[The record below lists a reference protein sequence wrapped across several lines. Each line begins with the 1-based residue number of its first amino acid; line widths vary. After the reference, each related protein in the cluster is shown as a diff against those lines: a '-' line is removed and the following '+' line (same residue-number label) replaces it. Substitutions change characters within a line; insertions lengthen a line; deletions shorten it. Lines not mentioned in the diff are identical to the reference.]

1 MTMKNKQVIFSED
14 GDIAYGKASVF
25 NNADE
30 FIVAINKQYHE
41 EVCWVDNIRIEPC
54 ISTLEGIGAEMIIP
68 LSSTDV
74 VIENYFVA
82 DVSEIG
88 VGGADKA

>member
-1 MTMKNKQVIFSED
+1 MKTKHITFSES
-14 GDIAYGKASVF
+14 GETAYGKASDF

-30 FIVAINKQYHE
+30 FIVAVNEQYHE

-54 ISTLEGIGAEMIIP
+54 ISTLEGLSAESIVP
-68 LSSTDV
+68 LSSTDI
-74 VIENYFVA
+74 VIENYMVA

-88 VGGADKA
+88 IGGSESD

>member
-1 MTMKNKQVIFSED
+1 MMKTKNIIFSED
-14 GDIAYGKASVF
+14 GDVAYGKANDF

-30 FIVAINKQYHE
+30 FIVAVNEQYHE
-41 EVCWVDNIRIEPC
+41 EVCLVDNIRIESC

-68 LSSTDV
+68 LSSTDA

-88 VGGADKA
+88 IGGADKA

>member
-1 MTMKNKQVIFSED
+1 MKNKQIIFSEN
-14 GDIAYGKASVF
+14 GDVAYGKASDF

-30 FIVAINKQYHE
+30 FIVAVNEHYHE

-54 ISTLEGIGAEMIIP
+54 ISTLEGLSAESIIP
-68 LSSTDV
+68 LSMTDV
-74 VIENYFVA
+74 VIENYMVA

-88 VGGADKA
+88 IGGSERD